1 MVTAPQNNHVDQGSS
16 RASNHHHQRDGHD
29 SELQACHDR
38 ERVTDRDEDNHRS
51 GGVGQLIFGQGAVEP
66 RRAIQGGLGLR
77 NLRKCS
83 VTV

>member
-1 MVTAPQNNHVDQGSS
+1 ML
-16 RASNHHHQRDGHD
+16 RDGHD